1 MTIRPRRSVLYM
13 PGSNERALEKAKSL
27 PADGLIL
34 DLEDAVAPDAK
45 EDARAA
51 VCSAVAAEGYGRR
64 EVLVRTNG
72 FDTVW
77 GRADLEAAAKAGPDG
92 VLIPK
97 VNTAEDVEAASKA
110 LDEAGAAD
118 SVTLWV
124 MMETPLAIF
133 NAREIA
139 ESSDWTRL
147 AGLVMGTNDL
157 AKEMHGQL
165 EKGRMPF
172 IGMLATCVLAARGY
186 GLAVLDGVFN
196 DLGDDRG
203 FAEEC
208 RSGREI
214 GFDGK
219 TLIHPGQI
227 EACNRVFAPSNDELQ
242 RAKRIVAA
250 FEEPENQDKGVI
262 RVDGQMVELLHA
274 DIARRTVAIADAIAT
289 MTD

>member
-34 DLEDAVAPDAK
+34 DLEDAVAPDVK
-45 EDARAA
+45 DEARAA
-51 VCSAVAAEGYGRR
+51 VCAAVLAREYGRR

-72 FDTVW
+72 QDTAW
-77 GRADLEAAAKAGPDG
+77 GAADLEAAGKAGPDG

-97 VNTAEDVEAASKA
+97 VNSAADVETASRV

-118 SVTLWV
+118 GVTLWV
-124 MMETPLAIF
+124 MMETPLAIL

-139 ESSDWTRL
+139 ATARRTRL

-157 AKEMHGQL
+157 AKEMHGRL
-165 EKGRMPF
+165 EKGRVPF
-172 IGMLATCVLAARGY
+172 MGMLTTCMLAARAY
-186 GLAVLDGVFN
+186 GLAILDGVFN
-196 DLGDDRG
+196 DLDDDRG

-208 RSGREI
+208 RAGRDI

-227 EACNRVFAPSNDELQ
+227 ETCNSVFAPSDDELQ
-242 RAKRIVAA
+242 RARRIVAA
-250 FEEPENQDKGVI
+250 FEEPENRDKGVI
-262 RVDGQMVELLHA
+262 RMDGHMVELLHA
-274 DIARRTVAIADAIAT
+274 DIARRTVAIADAIAA
-289 MTD
+289 MAD

>member
-13 PGSNERALEKAKSL
+13 PGSNGRALGKAGSL

-34 DLEDAVAPDAK
+34 DLEDAVAPDAR

-51 VCSAVAAEGYGRR
+51 VRAAVEAEGYGRR

-72 FDTVW
+72 LDTAW
-77 GRADLEAAAKAGPDG
+77 GRADLEAAATAGPDG

-97 VNTAEDVEAASKA
+97 VGSAADVEAASKA
-110 LDEAGAAD
+110 LDDAGAPD
-118 SVTLWV
+118 GVTLWV

-139 ESSDWTRL
+139 ESAVRTRL
-147 AGLVMGTNDL
+147 AGLVIGTNDL
-157 AKEMHGQL
+157 AREMHGRL
-165 EKGRMPF
+165 EKGRTPF
-172 IGMLATCVLAARGY
+172 IGMLATCVLAARAY
-186 GLAVLDGVFN
+186 GLAILDGVFN

-208 RSGREI
+208 RAGREI

-227 EACNRVFAPSNDELQ
+227 AICNTAFAPGDDELR
-242 RAKRIVAA
+242 RARRIIAA
-250 FEEPENQDKGVI
+250 FEEPGNRDKGVI

-274 DIARRTVAIADAIAT
+274 DIARRTVAVADAIAA
-289 MTD
+289 MAD

>member
-51 VCSAVAAEGYGRR
+51 VCAAVAAKGYGRR

-110 LDEAGAAD
+110 LDEVGAAD

-227 EACNRVFAPSNDELQ
+227 ETCNRVFAPSNDELQ
-242 RAKRIVAA
+242 RARRIVAA